1 MGLLD
6 VLGLPRPRR
15 AIEPAASPKLTPS
28 AAAATATGQPVRRND
43 PPTATTGTPTGAT
56 PPPTVTPTATPTGAT
71 TGTPPPVNAG
81 GGATAPTQEEINY
94 EAERKAVKAL
104 ADALRG
110 HKQAARIGSV
120 LNLITTKMANA
131 AGQAVKKDWTKA
143 MQDLAAARTLC
154 GTGKTRADN
163 WQTYS
168 DKRALTADLGTS
180 LRGLDAAAA
189 AEVAGWVTT
198 ADNMMKA
205 SPQKF
210 TEAMDYLKQIDDAM
224 RPRFTNDANAIK
236 TALAEV
242 LALGA
247 EVQTFLGKEI
257 AKARKIVS
265 NLDTALAAS
274 NWASVMANWRAGW
287 DVLGGCKRYGERR
300 IAYMTQRTTTAA
312 DIAAVKTNAAVQNHG
327 NTLDAA
333 LKAADALA
341 STDQMKMEDGAKALV
356 ALSMRCKA
364 LVAIAPTATSHD
376 SERKLA
382 DAELLAIEK
391 NAVVAAQL
399 TEPLK
404 AIKALLTSAAAEAG
418 RAKVNGGD
426 PTAQWQSALQN
437 VRRARAD
444 LATATQLASTLGPAA
459 AAKTAAA
466 GAGGAAA
473 MKKALDA
480 LQADADAAGKAAHA
494 DQAAEQ
500 LQRCN
505 TKATEATKALEKGDA
520 KAAAD
525 PLRLAADALAAARG
539 IQAAHAQYLTTLA
552 GVEGELQKLRA
563 LPTAKKIAPRI
574 DAVANAVT
582 NAKAH
587 SGRHDAGAAIAAL
600 RTATDAMAA
609 ARKAD
614 TDRQAHDKLSGD
626 VAKRLPEIT
635 DAKAKKPLEKAIED
649 AGKQADALDF
659 AGATTALKKV
669 LVQVDDA
676 KLRVGMKATPPD
688 PKLRDTVKAMV
699 ANGGAD
705 TVDKAI
711 QDSPEG
717 SPKVITELASARY
730 GKEFSFEGSAPNAH
744 QVKALK
750 RCCEVFAKIADDI
763 VDNPSI
769 KNVAHADVV
778 PGPDGSTSAGG
789 GYTGSTGHIGM
800 EGRVGIQQKFG
811 KNETNYDPKTN
822 SNVKSLPADIDA
834 KYLPANDDDVEY
846 LGFAAAHEVGHG
858 VDDLRGF
865 MLKNGSQPKYGGWT
879 SYGGNVQPIADAV
892 GPHIAKDHASSSFW
906 KSAESK
912 KYVLDKLLGRDAT
925 HPTSCQTGH
934 PDFKQADLDAYKAFD
949 DWHALATASDVYRRQ
964 GDCDAIHIGD
974 LIYHEAYAR
983 SWVSY
988 LAAERKKGL
997 TGYQFRAPAEW
1008 FAELYAGWKSGQLS
1022 KSHPAL
1028 EWLKKL

>member
-6 VLGLPRPRR
+6 VLGLQRPTR
-15 AIEPAASPKLTPS
+15 AIEPASSPTPKLAPS
-28 AAAATATGQPVRRND
+28 TAANTGQPVRRND
-43 PPTATTGTPTGAT
+43 PPNATTGAPTETTPQ
-56 PPPTVTPTATPTGAT
+56 PTVTATATPTGAT
-71 TGTPPPVNAG
+71 TGTPPVNAG
-81 GGATAPTQEEINY
+81 GGSTAPTPEEIKY
-94 EAERKAVKAL
+94 EAERKAVQAL

-120 LNLITTKMANA
+120 LNQITVKLANA
-131 AGQAVKKDWTKA
+131 AGQAVKKDWPKA

-168 DKRALTADLGTS
+168 DKRAIAADAGS
-180 LRGLDAAAA
+180 ALRGIDDAMAAN
-189 AEVAGWVTT
+189 VAGWVTT
-198 ADNMMKA
+198 ADNLMKA
-205 SPQKF
+205 SPQKYA
-210 TEAMDYLKQIDDAM
+210 E
-224 RPRFTNDANAIK
+224 
-236 TALAEV
+236 ALAELKGIDDRMRPEFRDYASGIKSALADV

-247 EVQTFLGKEI
+247 EVQTFLAKEI
-257 AKARKIVS
+257 ADGRKIVAD
-265 NLDTALAAS
+265 LDTALAAS
-274 NWASVMANWRAGW
+274 NWATVISLWRAGW
-287 DVLGGCKRYGERR
+287 DVLGGCTRYGERR
-300 IAYMTQRTTTAA
+300 IAYMKQRTTTAA

-327 NTLDAA
+327 PSLDAA
-333 LKAADALA
+333 LKGADALA
-341 STDQMKMEDGAKALV
+341 SHEQLKMEDGAKALV
-356 ALSMRCKA
+356 ALSTRCKA
-364 LVAIAPTATSHD
+364 LVAVAPTVASHD

-382 DAELLAIEK
+382 DAECLAIEK
-391 NAVVAAQL
+391 NAAVAAQL
-399 TEPLK
+399 AEPLK
-404 AIKALLTSAAAEAG
+404 AIKALLAAAAAEAG

-426 PTAQWQSALQN
+426 PTAQWQSALQT
-437 VRRARAD
+437 VQRARAD
-444 LATATQLASTLGPAA
+444 LATAARLAATLGPAA
-459 AAKTAAA
+459 AAKAAAA
-466 GAGGAAA
+466 GTGGAAA
-473 MKKALDA
+473 MKKALEA
-480 LQADADAAGKAAHA
+480 LQADAAAAGKAAHA
-494 DQAAEQ
+494 DQAAEP
-500 LQRCN
+500 LQRC
-505 TKATEATKALEKGDA
+505 TAKAAEAAKALDKGDA

-552 GVEGELQKLRA
+552 GVEADLQKLRA

-574 DAVANAVT
+574 DAVANAIT

-587 SGRHDAGAAIAAL
+587 AGRHDTGAAIAAL

-614 TDRQAHDKLSGD
+614 TDRQAHDKLSGQ
-626 VAKRLPEIT
+626 ASKRLPEIT
-635 DAKAKKPLEKAIED
+635 DAKAKKALEKAIED

-659 AGATTALKKV
+659 AGAQTSLKKV
-669 LVQVDDA
+669 LVQIDDA
-676 KLRVGMKATPPD
+676 KLRAGMKATPPD

-769 KNVAHADVV
+769 KDVAHADVV

-811 KNETNYDPKTN
+811 KNEVNYDPKTN
-822 SNVKSLPADIDA
+822 SNVKSLPDDIDA

-892 GPHIAKDHASSSFW
+892 GPHIAKSHATSSFW
-906 KSAESK
+906 KSADSK
-912 KYVLDKLLGRDAT
+912 KYVLDKLLGRDAV

-934 PDFKQADLDAYKAFD
+934 PDFQQADLDAYKAFD
-949 DWHALATASDVYRRQ
+949 KWHALATASDVYRRQ
-964 GDCDAIHIGD
+964 GDCDAIKIGD

-988 LAAERKKGL
+988 LASERKKGL

-1022 KSHPAL
+1022 KGHPAID
-1028 EWLKKL
+1028 WLKKL

>member
-1 MGLLD
+1 MGLISK
-6 VLGLPRPRR
+6 LGLTPPTRP
-15 AIEPAASPKLTPS
+15 IES
-28 AAAATATGQPVRRND
+28 AAAPKLAPSAVAATGQPVRRND
-43 PPTATTGTPTGAT
+43 PPTATTGAPTGTT
-56 PPPTVTPTATPTGAT
+56 PPPTLTPTTVPTGAT
-71 TGTPPPVNAG
+71 TGTPSPVNAG
-81 GGATAPTQEEINY
+81 AGTTAPTQQELDY

-104 ADALRG
+104 ADALRS
-110 HKQAARIGSV
+110 HMQAARIGSV
-120 LNLITTKMANA
+120 LNQITTKMANA
-131 AGQAVKKDWTKA
+131 AGQAAKKDWPKA
-143 MQDLAAARTLC
+143 MQDLGVARTLC

-168 DKRALTADLGTS
+168 DKRAVTADLGTS
-180 LRGLDAAAA
+180 LRGLSDAAA

-198 ADNMMKA
+198 ADNKMKA
-205 SPQKF
+205 DPPDL
-210 TEAMDYLKQIDDAM
+210 AGALDYLRQIDDAM
-224 RPRFTNDANAIK
+224 RPRFTSYVSAIK
-236 TALAEV
+236 TALANV
-242 LALGA
+242 KALGA
-247 EVQTFLGKEI
+247 EAQTFLAKEI
-257 AKARKIVS
+257 AEASTIVA
-265 NLDTALAAS
+265 NLDTAFAAS
-274 NWASVMANWRAGW
+274 NWATVVSLWRAGW
-287 DVLGGCKRYGERR
+287 DVLGGCRRYGERR
-300 IAYMTQRTTTAA
+300 IAYMKQRTTTAA
-312 DIAAVKTNAAVQNHG
+312 DIAAVKANAAVQNHG
-327 NTLDAA
+327 TSLDAA
-333 LKAADALA
+333 LKGADALA
-341 STDQMKMEDGAKALV
+341 SHDQMKMEDGAKALV
-356 ALSMRCKA
+356 ALSARCKA
-364 LVAIAPTATSHD
+364 LVAVAPTIASHD
-376 SERKLA
+376 SERKQA
-382 DAELLAIEK
+382 EAELLAIEK
-391 NAVVAAQL
+391 NAAVAAQL
-399 TEPLK
+399 AEPLK
-404 AIKALLTSAAAEAG
+404 AIRALLAAAAAEAG
-418 RAKVNGGD
+418 RAKANGGD
-426 PTAQWQSALQN
+426 PTAQWQSALQTLQ
-437 VRRARAD
+437 RARAD
-444 LATATQLASTLGPAA
+444 LATATRLAGALGPAA

-466 GAGGAAA
+466 GTGDKAA

-480 LQADADAAGKAAHA
+480 LQADAAAAGKAAHA
-494 DQAAEQ
+494 DQAGEQ
-500 LQRCN
+500 LQRCT
-505 TKATEATKALEKGDA
+505 TKAAEAAKALEKGDA

-552 GVEGELQKLRA
+552 SVEAELQKLRA

-574 DAVANAVT
+574 DAVGNAVT
-582 NAKAH
+582 SAKAH
-587 SGRHDAGAAIAAL
+587 AARQDAGAAIATL

-614 TDRQAHDKLSGD
+614 TDRQAHDKLSAD
-626 VAKRLPEIT
+626 VSKRLVEIT
-635 DAKAKKPLEKAIED
+635 DAKAKKALEKAIED
-649 AGKQADALDF
+649 AGKKADALDF
-659 AGATTALKKV
+659 AGAQKALKAV

-676 KLRVGMKATPPD
+676 KLRAGMKADPPD
-688 PKLRDTVKAMV
+688 PKLRDTVKAMI

-711 QDSPEG
+711 QDSPDAK
-717 SPKVITELASARY
+717 PKVITELASARY
-730 GKEFSFEGSAPNAH
+730 GKEFKFEGSAPNAH

-769 KNVAHADVV
+769 KDVSHADVV

-811 KNETNYDPKTN
+811 KNEVNYDPKTN
-822 SNVKSLPADIDA
+822 SNVKALPADIDA
-834 KYLPANDDDVEY
+834 KCLPVNNDEVEY

-865 MLKNGSQPKYGGWT
+865 MAKHGSQPKYGGWT

-925 HPTSCQTGH
+925 HPTSCQAGH
-934 PDFKQADLDAYKAFD
+934 PDFKQAELDAYRAFD
-949 DWHALATASDVYRRQ
+949 TWHALATASNVYRRQ
-964 GDCDAIHIGD
+964 GDCDAIKIGE

-988 LAAERKKGL
+988 LASARKQGL

-1008 FAELYAGWKSGQLS
+1008 FAELYAGWKSGRLG

>member
-1 MGLLD
+1 MGLLE
-6 VLGLPRPRR
+6 VLGLPRPTR

-28 AAAATATGQPVRRND
+28 AATVTGQPVRRND
-43 PPTATTGTPTGAT
+43 TPTVTTGTPTGTT

-71 TGTPPPVNAG
+71 TGTPPPVNTG
-81 GGATAPTQEEINY
+81 GGTTAPTQEEINY
-94 EAERKAVKAL
+94 EAERKAVQAL

-110 HKQAARIGSV
+110 HQQAARIGSV
-120 LNLITTKMANA
+120 LSQITTKMANA

-143 MQDLAAARTLC
+143 MQDLGAARTLC
-154 GTGKTRADN
+154 GTGKTSADN

-180 LRGLDAAAA
+180 LRGLDDAAA

-210 TEAMDYLKQIDDAM
+210 TQAMNYLKQIDDAM

-236 TALAEV
+236 TALADV

-247 EVQTFLGKEI
+247 EVQTFLAKEI
-257 AKARKIVS
+257 ADARKIVA

-274 NWASVMANWRAGW
+274 NWAGVMANWRAGW
-287 DVLGGCKRYGERR
+287 DVLGGCKRYGARR

-312 DIAAVKTNAAVQNHG
+312 DVGTVNGNPAVQNHASA
-327 NTLDAA
+327 LDAA

-341 STDQMKMEDGAKALV
+341 SHDQMKMEDGAKALV
-356 ALSMRCKA
+356 ALSTRCKA
-364 LVAIAPTATSHD
+364 LAAVAPTIASHD
-376 SERKLA
+376 SERKQA

-391 NAVVAAQL
+391 NAAVAAQIA
-399 TEPLK
+399 EPLK
-404 AIKALLTSAAAEAG
+404 AIRALLTAAAAEAG

-426 PTAQWQSALQN
+426 PTAQWQSALQT
-437 VRRARAD
+437 VQRARAD

-473 MKKALDA
+473 MKKALEA
-480 LQADADAAGKAAHA
+480 LQADAAAAGKAAHA

-505 TKATEATKALEKGDA
+505 TKAAEAAKALEKDDA

-539 IQAAHAQYLTTLA
+539 IQTAHAQYLTTLA
-552 GVEGELQKLRA
+552 GVEAELQKLRA

-587 SGRHDAGAAIAAL
+587 AGRHDAGAAIAAL

-626 VAKRLPEIT
+626 VTKRLPEIT
-635 DAKAKKPLEKAIED
+635 DAKAKKALEKAIED

-669 LVQVDDA
+669 LVQMDDA
-676 KLRVGMKATPPD
+676 KLRAGMKATPPD

-705 TVDKAI
+705 AVDKAI

-769 KNVAHADVV
+769 KDVKHADVV

-811 KNETNYDPKTN
+811 KNEVNYDPKTN
-822 SNVKSLPADIDA
+822 SNVKSLPSTIDP
-834 KYLPANDDDVEY
+834 KCLPAKDDDVEY

-865 MLKNGSQPKYGGWT
+865 MAKNGSGPKYGGWT

-906 KSAESK
+906 KSADSK

-949 DWHALATASDVYRRQ
+949 GWHALATASDVYRRQ
-964 GDCDAIHIGD
+964 GDCDAIKIGD

-988 LAAERKKGL
+988 LASARNQGL

-1008 FAELYAGWKSGQLS
+1008 FAELYAGWKSGRLG
-1022 KSHPAL
+1022 KDHPAL
-1028 EWLKKL
+1028 DWLKKL